1 MCKQF
6 VIKTLL
12 TLTIGVLMSCNVN
25 KDTKHQTTSDSY
37 VDTYFDNFDIPNPS
51 VAYMVIK
58 NGEIVLQNTKG
69 YADVENEIRATSK
82 TNYRIASI
90 SKIFTAIAIM
100 KLVSDKKLTYQTTIS
115 EVFPEFPIYGDS
127 ITIEHLLLH
136 RSGILEYYQFFEE
149 GEQMTDEKV
158 LEHLMSINSINSQP
172 NEKFDYR
179 NSGYAL
185 LAQVVEKI
193 TGKDFEVYMNDEVFI
208 PSGMKNTSLYVK
220 GKPINNRAYGYTV
233 ANDTVMRTDQ
243 SEGTAV
249 KGDGCI
255 YSSLEDF
262 YHWDQALY
270 KNNVISQEALQ
281 EALFGYDENGKTD
294 KEGYGYGWEVNYDCD
309 L

>member
-1 MCKQF
+1 
-6 VIKTLL
+6 
-12 TLTIGVLMSCNVN
+12 
-25 KDTKHQTTSDSY
+25 
-37 VDTYFDNFDIPNPS
+37 
-51 VAYMVIK
+51 
-58 NGEIVLQNTKG
+58 
-69 YADVENEIRATSK
+69 
-82 TNYRIASI
+82 
-90 SKIFTAIAIM
+90 M

-294 KEGYGYGWEVNYDCD
+294 KEGYGYGWEVNYDKNGTKMVGHTGASLGFTHHYVRVPSENISVVLFTNRNHNYYQD
-309 L
+309 VVFKNIGHKLLNHFSDGKVDAQIE